1 MKENGI
7 FLSQGESENSFTGY
21 FLRTHNT
28 LKNVFGSEN
37 ASIMFYYQPIYEFGK
52 WAFQMAVKN
61 KEGCNIRNFCKKNL
75 DENTIEEFV
84 KVNNL
89 KYYNYDVHMSAF
101 TQTPHVKQ
109 MLAKNENTEWLELF
123 DKNDD

>member
-7 FLSQGESENSFTGY
+7 FLSQGESENSHTGY
-21 FLRTHNT
+21 FLRTHGT

-37 ASIMFYYQPIYEFGK
+37 AAIMFYYQPLYEFGK
-52 WAFQMAVKN
+52 WAFQMAIKS
-61 KEGCNIRNFCKKNL
+61 KEGCNIKEFCKKNL
-75 DENTIEEFV
+75 DENAIEEFV
-84 KVNNL
+84 KIQNL

-109 MLAKNENTEWLELF
+109 MLSKNEKIE
-123 DKNDD
+123 